1 MKLGIT
7 SLIYHK
13 RSFLDCVK
21 DVAEIGYNYIEP
33 NFVTGY
39 YGHYNASELEKSPEQ
54 LAAIVQ
60 SLHDN
65 HLACSGVDCHGL
77 CQGNMEKVEYTIR
90 YVSAGIRVAKA
101 LCCPI
106 LITSYPCGEASWSKI
121 VDATIQ
127 LANEAKALGILYAV
141 EPERR
146 YPVSNSKNLRQ
157 LINDVGDN
165 LVKVNFDP
173 THFIDEGEDPIKAL
187 HNFIPELVH
196 VHLKDYIDGKP
207 APFLGQK
214 GSPAYR
220 LLKELQRLDFQGVVS
235 AETLADVCDE
245 PERLARDIY
254 AATQHTLEE

>member
-39 YGHYNASELEKSPEQ
+39 YGHYNALELEKSPKQ

-60 SLHDN
+60 ALCDS

-90 YVSAGIRVAKA
+90 YVSAGIHVAKA

-127 LANEAKALGILYAV
+127 LANEAKALDILYAV

-235 AETLADVCDE
+235 VETLADVCDE

-254 AATQHTLEE
+254 AAIQRTLAE